1 MEYDFEMKFK
11 LGESD
16 PAGDE
21 LVELLGEEGCSD
33 ALVGVGLPG
42 RVALS
47 FTREAASARRAV
59 VSALKDVKRI
69 IPGASLIEISPDF
82 VGLTEVAERVGVS
95 RQNMRKLML
104 AYPESFPAPVHEG
117 SAALWHLLPV
127 LQWLENPNLL
137 QRLQTSQIQ
146 RQMWF

>member
-1 MEYDFEMKFK
+1 M
-11 LGESD
+11 
-16 PAGDE
+16 
-21 LVELLGEEGCSD
+21 
-33 ALVGVGLPG
+33 GLPG

-47 FTREAASARRAV
+47 FTREATSARRAV
-59 VSALKDVKRI
+59 VSALKDVKRV

-127 LQWLENPNLL
+127 LQWLENRGGYTIKQRLLEVAHIAMQVNLAKEAGYIERPL
-137 QRLQTSQIQ
+137 QREVQALLA
-146 RQMWF
+146 